1 MFFKNII
8 VTVLDIITKM
18 MIQSTIGRKI
28 KQVLKVP
35 NFKWKG
41 TPVIFTQP
49 ISLANTGLSE
59 ID

>member
-1 MFFKNII
+1 
-8 VTVLDIITKM
+8 M